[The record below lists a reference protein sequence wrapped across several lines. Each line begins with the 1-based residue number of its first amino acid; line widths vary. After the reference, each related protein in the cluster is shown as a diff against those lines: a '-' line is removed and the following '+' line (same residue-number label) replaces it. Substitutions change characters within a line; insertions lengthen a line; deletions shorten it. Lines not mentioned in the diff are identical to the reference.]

1 MCVSQYEVGGQYKSI
16 ALRVLYKK
24 NYPRAI
30 LVFTVAAVAVAFL
43 QNAPR
48 RLGNKV
54 ILTNYNGNECLS
66 AISNGGQL

>member
-1 MCVSQYEVGGQYKSI
+1 MSVSMKLVDNISLSPYEYFT
-16 ALRVLYKK
+16 KK
-24 NYPRAI
+24 IIQRAI